1 MGYQDIEDSRM
12 YQRAE
17 QIADQVWQV
26 ALRWDVFA
34 RDTVGKQLVRA
45 ADSVGANIA
54 EGAGRYHPNDVIRF
68 CYYARGSLRET
79 RYWLKRALKR
89 QLFLTNTPDT
99 LFNELVTLGQ
109 ELNAYIRSQ
118 RNRTLK
124 ESSVLYDVSNPD
136 EPTN

>member
-17 QIADQVWQV
+17 QVADQVWHLV
-26 ALRWDVFA
+26 LRWDSFA
-34 RDTVGKQLVRA
+34 KDTVGKQLVRA
-45 ADSVGANIA
+45 VDSVGANVA
-54 EGAGRYHPNDVIRF
+54 EGGGRFHPNDVIRF

-79 RYWLKRALKR
+79 RYWLKRAIKR
-89 QLFLTNTPDT
+89 QLLLPATTDT
-99 LFNELVTLGQ
+99 LFSELVTLGQ

-124 ESSVLYDVSNPD
+124 ESSITYDVTDPD
-136 EPTN
+136 DVTN